1 MHKVIL
7 YNRPRIR
14 HIGICLFGVCLS
26 MAGYAQEA
34 AAPYQT
40 LSATQ
45 GAEEVQKE
53 TILIGDIIDEATGE
67 AVAGANIYF
76 RGTQTGTSSNEE
88 GTFVLRTVLNRKRTL
103 VISAVG
109 YQTQRYPIEPGT
121 MAGIQVALREK
132 TAWVEEVVVLPGE
145 NPALPLIAEVR
156 RHRHENDPTLRNASI
171 PATQNTEL
179 FVSEIQ
185 RRHLQRSLW
194 HSMQQGLLT
203 AEDSTLL
210 LPLYRSQGQVA
221 LQGSEVIPT
230 GEQKAEA
237 LVLTANDYSAL
248 LTTQGNLSFYKNS
261 FSLLGHSFL
270 SPLSTAGATYYRYYL
285 ADSVPT
291 SAGKTY
297 QVDFRT
303 RNPFYATFNGSLY
316 IDSASYAIVGVD
328 ATVPAQSSVN
338 YLSNLRI
345 RQTLSPESGLLTED
359 IRVLLDFA
367 VKTDT
372 THLFPTILLHRHLRA
387 TDTALHTVPTATTG
401 MDTDSATAAF
411 EALAATPVVR
421 TAKWF
426 ATILTTG
433 YIPTGTRLD
442 IGHIEE
448 ILQINEH
455 EGVHAGI
462 PLRTNERLWKNVSL
476 EASVGYGFRD
486 QAWKGMGR
494 VNINLPTLRRNILRI
509 EYQDHYVWTE
519 VDDFSRLLR
528 ENSIGWKTMDFTAY
542 TFEALHSN
550 KNTVNTATRQ
560 RQASLT
566 AETDW
571 SDNIETML
579 YLRAGRMGYGN
590 PLAGYNAIPSFGY
603 QTLGGILRV
612 GFGERKIDMY
622 FRRVHVHSKYPAIYL
637 GAEAGSWQ
645 DAGQTTAY
653 HIYSRLNLLVR
664 QTLPLGAGGE
674 IDWALQAGCV
684 LGQVPY
690 PLLHHTEG
698 NQGYAYDPYRF
709 TLMNN
714 YQYAA
719 DRYVALHAEW
729 NGQGVLFNLIPGIRY
744 LRLRELV
751 ECKVA
756 YGALSARNKALLPT
770 YFTGIGNGTQTLQ
783 SGKAY
788 AEIGVGI
795 GNILRIADLYSVW
808 RLTDRKD
815 TTTPRW
821 ALRFRI
827 HIGL

>member
-1 MHKVIL
+1 MHKVIP
-7 YNRPRIR
+7 YNRSWIWRM
-14 HIGICLFGVCLS
+14 GICLILVCGY
-26 MAGYAQEA
+26 AVGYAQG
-34 AAPYQT
+34 T
-40 LSATQ
+40 
-45 GAEEVQKE
+45 GDVQQE
-53 TILIGDIIDEATGE
+53 TILIGDIVDEATGE
-67 AVAGANIYF
+67 AIAGANIYF

-88 GTFVLRTVLNRKRTL
+88 GAFVLRTVLTRKRTL
-103 VISAVG
+103 VVSAVG

-132 TAWVEEVVVLPGE
+132 VAWVEEVVVLPGE

-156 RHRHENDPTLRNASI
+156 RHRQENDPTLRSTSVA
-171 PATQNTEL
+171 ATRSTEL

-194 HSMQQGLLT
+194 RSLQQGMLS
-203 AEDSTLL
+203 ADDSTLL
-210 LPLYRSQGQVA
+210 LPLYHAQGKVC

-237 LVLTANDYSAL
+237 LILTADDYSAL

-270 SPLSTAGATYYRYYL
+270 SPLSASGTTYYRYYL
-285 ADSVPT
+285 ADSVAT
-291 SAGKTY
+291 SEGKTY
-297 QVDFRT
+297 RVDFRT

-328 ATVPAQSSVN
+328 ATVPAESSVN

-345 RQTLSPESGLLTED
+345 QQTLSPESGLQTED

-372 THLFPTILLHRHLRA
+372 THLFPTILLQHHLRS
-387 TDTALHTVPTATTG
+387 TDTTPTATQQTATG
-401 MDTDSATAAF
+401 IRTDSATAAF

-421 TAKWF
+421 TAKWVT
-426 ATILTTG
+426 TILTTG
-433 YIPTGTRLD
+433 YIPTGTRID

-448 ILQINEH
+448 ILQINDH
-455 EGVHAGI
+455 EGVHVGL

-542 TFEALHSN
+542 AFEALHSN
-550 KNTVNTATRQ
+550 KHAVNTATRQ

-571 SDNIETML
+571 SDNIETTL

-590 PLAGYNAIPSFGY
+590 PLVGYNAIPSFGY
-603 QTLGGILRV
+603 QALGGIVRV
-612 GFGERKIDMY
+612 GFGERKVDMY
-622 FRRVHVHSKYPAIYL
+622 FRRVHVHSRYPVVYL
-637 GAEAGSWQ
+637 GVEAGSWQ
-645 DAGQTTAY
+645 GEGQKTAY
-653 HIYSRLNLLVR
+653 QMYSRLNLLVR

-674 IDWALQAGCV
+674 LDWALQTGCV

-709 TLMNN
+709 TLLNN

-756 YGALSARNKALLPT
+756 YGVLTARNKALLPT
-770 YFTGIGNGTQTLQ
+770 YFTGIGDGTQTLTG
-783 SGKAY
+783 GKAY

>member
-1 MHKVIL
+1 
-7 YNRPRIR
+7 
-14 HIGICLFGVCLS
+14 
-26 MAGYAQEA
+26 MALQ
-34 AAPYQT
+34 
-40 LSATQ
+40 
-45 GAEEVQKE
+45 E
-53 TILIGDIIDEATGE
+53 TILVGDIVDEATGE
-67 AVAGANIYF
+67 AIAGANIYF
-76 RGTQTGTSSNEE
+76 RGTQVGTSSDEA
-88 GTFVLRTVLNRKRTL
+88 GAFILRTHLTRKRTL

-121 MAGIQVALREK
+121 MAGMQVALREK

-145 NPALPLIAEVR
+145 NPALPLLAEVR
-156 RHRHENDPTLRNASI
+156 RHRQENDPTLRPTSTT
-171 PATQNTEL
+171 ATRSTEL
-179 FVSEIQ
+179 FVSDIQ

-194 HSMQQGLLT
+194 RSMQQGMLT
-203 AEDSTLL
+203 ADDSTLL
-210 LPLYRSQGQVA
+210 LPLYHAHGQVM
-221 LQGSEVIPT
+221 LQGNEVIPT
-230 GEQKAEA
+230 GKQEAEA
-237 LVLTANDYSAL
+237 LVLTADDYSAL
-248 LTTQGNLSFYKNS
+248 LTTQGNLNFYKNS

-270 SPLSTAGATYYRYYL
+270 SPLSAAGATYYRYYL
-285 ADSVPT
+285 ADSVST
-291 SAGKTY
+291 STGKTY
-297 QVDFRT
+297 RVDFRT

-316 IDSASYAIVGVD
+316 IDSASYALVGVD
-328 ATVPAQSSVN
+328 ASVPAQSSVN
-338 YLSNLRI
+338 YLNNLRI
-345 RQTLSPESGLLTED
+345 QQTLSPGSGLQAED

-372 THLFPTILLHRHLRA
+372 THLFPTILLQHHLRA
-387 TDTALHTVPTATTG
+387 TDTTRIAALPAAAG
-401 MDTDSATAAF
+401 IDTDSATAAF

-448 ILQINEH
+448 ILQVNEH
-455 EGVHAGI
+455 EGVHVGL

-494 VNINLPTLRRNILRI
+494 VNINLPTLRRNILRL
-509 EYQDHYVWTE
+509 EYQDRYVWTE

-542 TFEALHSN
+542 AFEALHSN
-550 KNTVNTATRQ
+550 KNTINTATRL

-571 SDNIETML
+571 SDNIETTL

-590 PLAGYNAIPSFGY
+590 PLAGYHAIPSFGY
-603 QTLGGILRV
+603 QTLGGIVRV
-612 GFGERKIDMY
+612 GFGERKVDMY
-622 FRRVHVHSKYPAIYL
+622 FRRVHVHSKYPVVYL
-637 GAEAGSWQ
+637 GVEAGSWEGNE
-645 DAGQTTAY
+645 DATAY
-653 HIYSRLNLLVR
+653 HMYSRLNLLVR

-674 IDWALQAGCV
+674 LNWALQAGCV

-690 PLLHHTEG
+690 PLLHHMEG

-709 TLMNN
+709 TLLNN

-756 YGALSARNKALLPT
+756 YGALSARNKALLPD
-770 YFTGIGNGTQTLQ
+770 YFTGFGDGTQTLQ

-815 TTTPRW
+815 KTTPLW

>member
-1 MHKVIL
+1 M
-7 YNRPRIR
+7 
-14 HIGICLFGVCLS
+14 GICLILVCGY
-26 MAGYAQEA
+26 AVGYAQG
-34 AAPYQT
+34 T
-40 LSATQ
+40 
-45 GAEEVQKE
+45 GDVQQE
-53 TILIGDIIDEATGE
+53 TILIGDIVDEATGE
-67 AVAGANIYF
+67 AIAGANIYF

-88 GTFVLRTVLNRKRTL
+88 GAFVLRTVLTRKRTL
-103 VISAVG
+103 VVSAVG

-132 TAWVEEVVVLPGE
+132 VAWVEEVVVLPGE

-156 RHRHENDPTLRNASI
+156 RHRQENDPTLRSTSVA
-171 PATQNTEL
+171 ATRSTEL

-194 HSMQQGLLT
+194 RSLQQGMLS
-203 AEDSTLL
+203 ADDSTLL
-210 LPLYRSQGQVA
+210 LPLYHAQGKVC

-237 LVLTANDYSAL
+237 LILTADDYSAL

-270 SPLSTAGATYYRYYL
+270 SPLSASGTTYYRYYL
-285 ADSVPT
+285 ADSVAT
-291 SAGKTY
+291 SEGKTY
-297 QVDFRT
+297 RVDFRT

-328 ATVPAQSSVN
+328 ATVPAESSVN

-345 RQTLSPESGLLTED
+345 QQTLSPESGLQTED

-372 THLFPTILLHRHLRA
+372 THLFPTILLQHHLRS
-387 TDTALHTVPTATTG
+387 TDTTPTATQQTATG
-401 MDTDSATAAF
+401 IRTDSATAAF

-421 TAKWF
+421 TAKWVT
-426 ATILTTG
+426 TILTTG
-433 YIPTGTRLD
+433 YIPTGTRID

-448 ILQINEH
+448 ILQINDH
-455 EGVHAGI
+455 EGVHVGL

-542 TFEALHSN
+542 AFEALHSN
-550 KNTVNTATRQ
+550 KHAVNTATRQ

-571 SDNIETML
+571 SDNIETTL

-590 PLAGYNAIPSFGY
+590 PLVGYNAIPSFGY
-603 QTLGGILRV
+603 QALGGIVRV
-612 GFGERKIDMY
+612 GFGERKVDMY
-622 FRRVHVHSKYPAIYL
+622 FRRVHVHSRYPVVYL
-637 GAEAGSWQ
+637 GVEAGSWQ
-645 DAGQTTAY
+645 GEGQKTAY
-653 HIYSRLNLLVR
+653 QMYSRLNLLVR

-674 IDWALQAGCV
+674 LDWALQTGCV

-709 TLMNN
+709 TLLNN

-756 YGALSARNKALLPT
+756 YGVLTARNKALLPT
-770 YFTGIGNGTQTLQ
+770 YFTGIGDGTQTLTG
-783 SGKAY
+783 GKAY

>member
-1 MHKVIL
+1 MHKVIP
-7 YNRPRIR
+7 YNRSWIWRM
-14 HIGICLFGVCLS
+14 GICLILVCGY
-26 MAGYAQEA
+26 AVGYAQG
-34 AAPYQT
+34 T
-40 LSATQ
+40 
-45 GAEEVQKE
+45 GDVQQE
-53 TILIGDIIDEATGE
+53 TILIGDIVDEATGE
-67 AVAGANIYF
+67 AIAGANIYF

-88 GTFVLRTVLNRKRTL
+88 GAFVLRTVLTRKRTL
-103 VISAVG
+103 VVSAVG

-132 TAWVEEVVVLPGE
+132 VAWVEEVVVLPGE

-156 RHRHENDPTLRNASI
+156 RHRQENDPTLRSTSVA
-171 PATQNTEL
+171 ATRSTEL

-194 HSMQQGLLT
+194 RSLQQGMLS
-203 AEDSTLL
+203 ADDSTLL
-210 LPLYRSQGQVA
+210 LPLYHAQGKVC

-237 LVLTANDYSAL
+237 LILTADDYSAL

-270 SPLSTAGATYYRYYL
+270 SPLSASGTTYYRYYL
-285 ADSVPT
+285 ADSVAT
-291 SAGKTY
+291 SEGKTY
-297 QVDFRT
+297 RVDFRT

-328 ATVPAQSSVN
+328 ATVPAESSVN

-345 RQTLSPESGLLTED
+345 QQTLSPESGLQTED

-372 THLFPTILLHRHLRA
+372 THLFPTILLQHHLRS
-387 TDTALHTVPTATTG
+387 TDTTPTASPQTATG
-401 MDTDSATAAF
+401 IRTDSATAAF

-421 TAKWF
+421 TAKWV

-433 YIPTGTRLD
+433 YIPTGTRID

-448 ILQINEH
+448 ILQINDH
-455 EGVHAGI
+455 EGVHVGL

-542 TFEALHSN
+542 AFEALHSN
-550 KNTVNTATRQ
+550 KHAVNTATRQ

-571 SDNIETML
+571 SDNIETTL

-590 PLAGYNAIPSFGY
+590 PLVGYNAIPSFGY
-603 QTLGGILRV
+603 QTLGGIVRV
-612 GFGERKIDMY
+612 GFGERKVDMY
-622 FRRVHVHSKYPAIYL
+622 FRRVHVHSRYPVVYL
-637 GAEAGSWQ
+637 GVEAGSWQ
-645 DAGQTTAY
+645 GEGQKTAY
-653 HIYSRLNLLVR
+653 QMYSRLNLLVR

-674 IDWALQAGCV
+674 LDWALQAGCV

-690 PLLHHTEG
+690 PLLHHMEG

-709 TLMNN
+709 TLLNN

-756 YGALSARNKALLPT
+756 YGVLTARNKALLPT
-770 YFTGIGNGTQTLQ
+770 YFTGVGDGTQTLTG
-783 SGKAY
+783 GKAY

>member
-1 MHKVIL
+1 MHKVIP
-7 YNRPRIR
+7 YNRSWIWRM
-14 HIGICLFGVCLS
+14 GICLILVCGY
-26 MAGYAQEA
+26 AVGYAQG
-34 AAPYQT
+34 T
-40 LSATQ
+40 
-45 GAEEVQKE
+45 GDVQQE
-53 TILIGDIIDEATGE
+53 TILIGDIVDEATGE
-67 AVAGANIYF
+67 AIAGANIYF

-88 GTFVLRTVLNRKRTL
+88 GAFVLRTVLTRKRTL
-103 VISAVG
+103 VVSAVG

-132 TAWVEEVVVLPGE
+132 VAWVEEVVVLPGE

-156 RHRHENDPTLRNASI
+156 RHRQENDPTLRSTSVA
-171 PATQNTEL
+171 ATRSTEL

-194 HSMQQGLLT
+194 RSLQQGMLS
-203 AEDSTLL
+203 ADDSTML
-210 LPLYRSQGQVA
+210 LPLYHAQGKVC
-221 LQGSEVIPT
+221 LQGGEVIPT

-237 LVLTANDYSAL
+237 LILTADDYSAL

-270 SPLSTAGATYYRYYL
+270 SPLSASGTTYYRYYI
-285 ADSVPT
+285 ADSVAT
-291 SAGKTY
+291 SEGKTY
-297 QVDFRT
+297 RVDFRT
-303 RNPFYATFNGSLY
+303 RNPFYATFNGSLN
-316 IDSASYAIVGVD
+316 IDSASYALVGVD
-328 ATVPAQSSVN
+328 ATVPAESSVN

-345 RQTLSPESGLLTED
+345 QQTLSPESGLLTED

-372 THLFPTILLHRHLRA
+372 THLFPTILLQHHLRS
-387 TDTALHTVPTATTG
+387 TDTTPTATPQTATG
-401 MDTDSATAAF
+401 IRTDSATAAF

-421 TAKWF
+421 TAKWV

-433 YIPTGTRLD
+433 YIPTGTRID

-448 ILQINEH
+448 ILQINDH
-455 EGVHAGI
+455 EGVHVGL

-542 TFEALHSN
+542 AFEALHSN
-550 KNTVNTATRQ
+550 KHAVNTATRQ

-571 SDNIETML
+571 SDNIETTL

-590 PLAGYNAIPSFGY
+590 PLVGYNAIPSFGY
-603 QTLGGILRV
+603 QTLGGIVRV
-612 GFGERKIDMY
+612 GFGERKVDMY
-622 FRRVHVHSKYPAIYL
+622 FRRVHVHSRYPVIYL
-637 GAEAGSWQ
+637 GVEAGSWQ
-645 DAGQTTAY
+645 GEGRKTAY
-653 HIYSRLNLLVR
+653 QMYSRLSLLVR

-674 IDWALQAGCV
+674 LDWALRAGCV

-709 TLMNN
+709 TLLNN

-756 YGALSARNKALLPT
+756 YGVLTARNKALLPT
-770 YFTGIGNGTQTLQ
+770 YFTGIGDGTQTLTG
-783 SGKAY
+783 GKAY

>member
-1 MHKVIL
+1 MHKVIP
-7 YNRPRIR
+7 YNRSWIWRM
-14 HIGICLFGVCLS
+14 GICLILVCGY
-26 MAGYAQEA
+26 AVGYAQG
-34 AAPYQT
+34 T
-40 LSATQ
+40 
-45 GAEEVQKE
+45 GDVQQE
-53 TILIGDIIDEATGE
+53 TILIGDIVDEATGE
-67 AVAGANIYF
+67 AIAGANIYF

-88 GTFVLRTVLNRKRTL
+88 GAFVLRTVLTRKRTL
-103 VISAVG
+103 VVSAVG

-132 TAWVEEVVVLPGE
+132 VAWVEEVVVLPGE

-156 RHRHENDPTLRNASI
+156 RHRQENDPTLRSTSVA
-171 PATQNTEL
+171 ATRSTEL

-194 HSMQQGLLT
+194 RSLQQGMLS
-203 AEDSTLL
+203 ADDSTML
-210 LPLYRSQGQVA
+210 LPLYHAQGKVC
-221 LQGSEVIPT
+221 LQGGEVIPT

-237 LVLTANDYSAL
+237 LILTADDYSAL

-270 SPLSTAGATYYRYYL
+270 SPLSASGTTYYRYYI
-285 ADSVPT
+285 ADSVAT
-291 SAGKTY
+291 SEGKTY
-297 QVDFRT
+297 RVDFRT

-328 ATVPAQSSVN
+328 ATVPAESSVN

-345 RQTLSPESGLLTED
+345 QQTLSPESGLLTED

-372 THLFPTILLHRHLRA
+372 THLFPTILLQHHLRS
-387 TDTALHTVPTATTG
+387 TDTTPTATPQTATG
-401 MDTDSATAAF
+401 IRTDSATAAF

-421 TAKWF
+421 TAKWV

-433 YIPTGTRLD
+433 YIPTGTRID

-448 ILQINEH
+448 ILQINDH
-455 EGVHAGI
+455 EGVHVGL

-542 TFEALHSN
+542 AFEALHSN
-550 KNTVNTATRQ
+550 KHAVNTATRQ

-571 SDNIETML
+571 SDNIETTL

-590 PLAGYNAIPSFGY
+590 PLVGYNAIPSFGY
-603 QTLGGILRV
+603 QTLGGIVRV
-612 GFGERKIDMY
+612 GFGERKVDMY
-622 FRRVHVHSKYPAIYL
+622 FRRVHVHSRYPVIYL
-637 GAEAGSWQ
+637 GVEAGSWQ
-645 DAGQTTAY
+645 GEGRETAY
-653 HIYSRLNLLVR
+653 QMYSRLSLLVR

-674 IDWALQAGCV
+674 LDWALRAGCV

-709 TLMNN
+709 TLLNN

-756 YGALSARNKALLPT
+756 YGVLTARNKALLPT
-770 YFTGIGNGTQTLQ
+770 YFTGIGDGTQTLTG
-783 SGKAY
+783 GKAY

>member
-1 MHKVIL
+1 M
-7 YNRPRIR
+7 
-14 HIGICLFGVCLS
+14 GICLILVCGY
-26 MAGYAQEA
+26 AVGYAQG
-34 AAPYQT
+34 T
-40 LSATQ
+40 
-45 GAEEVQKE
+45 GDVQQE
-53 TILIGDIIDEATGE
+53 TILIGDIVDEATGE
-67 AVAGANIYF
+67 AIAGANIYF

-88 GTFVLRTVLNRKRTL
+88 GAFVLRTVLTRKRTL
-103 VISAVG
+103 VVSAVG

-132 TAWVEEVVVLPGE
+132 VAWVEEVVVLPGE

-156 RHRHENDPTLRNASI
+156 RHRQENDPTLRSTSVA
-171 PATQNTEL
+171 ATRSTEL

-194 HSMQQGLLT
+194 RSLQQGMLS
-203 AEDSTLL
+203 ADDSTML
-210 LPLYRSQGQVA
+210 LPLYHAQGKVC
-221 LQGSEVIPT
+221 LQGGEVIPT

-237 LVLTANDYSAL
+237 LILTADDYSAL

-270 SPLSTAGATYYRYYL
+270 SPLSASGTTYYRYYI
-285 ADSVPT
+285 ADSVAT
-291 SAGKTY
+291 SEGKTY
-297 QVDFRT
+297 RVDFRT
-303 RNPFYATFNGSLY
+303 RNPFYATFNGSLN
-316 IDSASYAIVGVD
+316 IDSASYALVGVD
-328 ATVPAQSSVN
+328 ATVPAESSVN

-345 RQTLSPESGLLTED
+345 QQTLSPESGLLTED

-372 THLFPTILLHRHLRA
+372 THLFPTILLQHHLRS
-387 TDTALHTVPTATTG
+387 TDTTPTATPQTATG
-401 MDTDSATAAF
+401 IRTDSATAAF

-421 TAKWF
+421 TAKWV

-433 YIPTGTRLD
+433 YIPTGTRID

-448 ILQINEH
+448 ILQINDH
-455 EGVHAGI
+455 EGVHVGL

-542 TFEALHSN
+542 AFEALHSN
-550 KNTVNTATRQ
+550 KHAVNTATRQ

-571 SDNIETML
+571 SDNIETTL

-590 PLAGYNAIPSFGY
+590 PLVGYNAIPSFGY
-603 QTLGGILRV
+603 QTLGGIVRV
-612 GFGERKIDMY
+612 GFGERKVDMY
-622 FRRVHVHSKYPAIYL
+622 FRRVHVHSRYPVIYL
-637 GAEAGSWQ
+637 GVEAGSWQ
-645 DAGQTTAY
+645 GEGRKTAY
-653 HIYSRLNLLVR
+653 QMYSRLSLLVR

-674 IDWALQAGCV
+674 LDWALRAGCV

-709 TLMNN
+709 TLLNN

-756 YGALSARNKALLPT
+756 YGVLTARNKALLPT
-770 YFTGIGNGTQTLQ
+770 YFTGIGDGTQTLTG
-783 SGKAY
+783 GKAY

>member
-1 MHKVIL
+1 MLCVL
-7 YNRPRIR
+7 CLLPLLIR
-14 HIGICLFGVCLS
+14 
-26 MAGYAQEA
+26 AQ
-34 AAPYQT
+34 
-40 LSATQ
+40 
-45 GAEEVQKE
+45 E
-53 TILIGDIIDEATGE
+53 TILVGDIVDEATGE
-67 AVAGANIYF
+67 AIAGANIYF
-76 RGTQTGTSSNEE
+76 RGTQTGTSSDAE
-88 GTFVLRTVLNRKRTL
+88 GAFVLRTVLTRKRTL

-109 YQTQRYPIEPGT
+109 YQTQRYTIEPGT
-121 MAGIQVALREK
+121 MAGMQVALREK

-145 NPALPLIAEVR
+145 NPALPLIGEVR
-156 RHRHENDPTLRNASI
+156 RHRQANDPTLRQTAVLAESR
-171 PATQNTEL
+171 TEL
-179 FVSEIQ
+179 FISEIQ

-194 HSMQQGLLT
+194 QGLQAGLLT

-210 LPLYRSQGQVA
+210 LPLYHARSRVR
-221 LQGSEVIPT
+221 LQGGEVIST
-230 GEQKAEA
+230 GEQEAEA
-237 LVLTANDYSAL
+237 LVLTADDYSAL
-248 LTTQGNLSFYKNS
+248 LTLQGNISFYKNS
-261 FSLLGHSFL
+261 FTLLGHSFL
-270 SPLSTAGATYYRYYL
+270 SPLSAAGSTYYRYYL
-285 ADSVPT
+285 TDSVQT

-297 QVDFRT
+297 RVDFRT

-316 IDSASYAIVGVD
+316 IDSASYALVRVE
-328 ATVPAQSSVN
+328 ATVPAQTSVN
-338 YLSNLRI
+338 YLSNLHI
-345 RQTLSPESGLLTED
+345 SQTLSPESGLLAED

-372 THLFPTILLHRHLRA
+372 THLFPTILLQQHLRA
-387 TDTALHTVPTATTG
+387 ADTTLQAALPAAAGVTA
-401 MDTDSATAAF
+401 DSTTAAF
-411 EALAATPVVR
+411 DALAATPVVR

-433 YIPTGTRLD
+433 YIPTGTRFD

-448 ILQINEH
+448 ILQVNDH
-455 EGVHAGI
+455 EGVHVGL

-494 VNINLPTLRRNILRI
+494 VNINLPTLRRNILRL
-509 EYQDHYVWTE
+509 EYQDRYVWTE
-519 VDDFSRLLR
+519 VDDFSHLLR

-542 TFEALHSN
+542 AFEALHSN
-550 KNTVNTATRQ
+550 KYAINTATRQ

-571 SDNIETML
+571 SDNVESTL
-579 YLRAGRMGYGN
+579 YLRAGRMGYGD
-590 PLAGYNAIPSFGY
+590 PLVGYNAIPSFGY
-603 QTLGGILRV
+603 QTLGGIVRV
-612 GFGERKIDMY
+612 GFQERKVDMY
-622 FRRVHVHSKYPAIYL
+622 FRRVHVYSKYPVVYL
-637 GAEAGSWQ
+637 GVEAGSWQ
-645 DAGQTTAY
+645 GEGQRSAY
-653 HIYSRLNLLVR
+653 RMYSRLNLLVR

-674 IDWALQAGCV
+674 LDWAVQAGCV

-690 PLLHHTEG
+690 PLLHHFEG

-709 TLMNN
+709 TLLNN

-729 NGQGVLFNLIPGIRY
+729 NGQGVLFNLIPGVRY

-756 YGALSARNKALLPT
+756 YGVLTNRNKALLPT
-770 YFTGIGNGTQTLQ
+770 YFDGLGDGTHTLTG
-783 SGKAY
+783 GKPY

-795 GNILRIADLYSVW
+795 GNILRVADLYSVW

-815 TTTPRW
+815 KTTPLW

>member
-1 MHKVIL
+1 MHKVIP
-7 YNRPRIR
+7 YNRSWIWRM
-14 HIGICLFGVCLS
+14 GICLILVCGY
-26 MAGYAQEA
+26 AVGYAQG
-34 AAPYQT
+34 T
-40 LSATQ
+40 
-45 GAEEVQKE
+45 GDVQQE
-53 TILIGDIIDEATGE
+53 TILIGDIVDEATGE
-67 AVAGANIYF
+67 AIAGANIYF

-88 GTFVLRTVLNRKRTL
+88 GAFVLRTVLTRKRTL
-103 VISAVG
+103 VVSAVG

-132 TAWVEEVVVLPGE
+132 VAWVEEVVVLPGE

-156 RHRHENDPTLRNASI
+156 RHRQENDPTLRSTSVA
-171 PATQNTEL
+171 ATRSTEL

-194 HSMQQGLLT
+194 RSLQQGMLS
-203 AEDSTLL
+203 ADDSTML
-210 LPLYRSQGQVA
+210 LPLYHAQGKVC
-221 LQGSEVIPT
+221 LQGGEVIPT

-237 LVLTANDYSAL
+237 LILTADDYSAL

-270 SPLSTAGATYYRYYL
+270 SPLSASGTTYYRYYI
-285 ADSVPT
+285 ADSVAT
-291 SAGKTY
+291 SEGKTY
-297 QVDFRT
+297 RVDFRT

-316 IDSASYAIVGVD
+316 IDSASYALVGVD
-328 ATVPAQSSVN
+328 ATVPAESSVN

-345 RQTLSPESGLLTED
+345 QQTLSPESGLLTED

-372 THLFPTILLHRHLRA
+372 THLFPTILLQHHLRS
-387 TDTALHTVPTATTG
+387 TDTTPTATPQTATG
-401 MDTDSATAAF
+401 IRTDSATAAF

-421 TAKWF
+421 TAKWV

-433 YIPTGTRLD
+433 YIPTGTRID

-448 ILQINEH
+448 ILQINDH
-455 EGVHAGI
+455 EGVHVGL

-542 TFEALHSN
+542 AFEALHSN
-550 KNTVNTATRQ
+550 KHAVNTATRQ

-571 SDNIETML
+571 SDNIETTL

-590 PLAGYNAIPSFGY
+590 PLVGYNAIPSFGY
-603 QTLGGILRV
+603 QTLGGIVRV
-612 GFGERKIDMY
+612 GFGERKVDMY
-622 FRRVHVHSKYPAIYL
+622 FRRVHVHSRYPVVYL
-637 GAEAGSWQ
+637 GVEAGSWQ
-645 DAGQTTAY
+645 GEGQKTAY
-653 HIYSRLNLLVR
+653 QMYSRLNLLVR

-674 IDWALQAGCV
+674 LDWALRAGCV

-709 TLMNN
+709 TLLNN

-756 YGALSARNKALLPT
+756 YGVLTARNKALLPT
-770 YFTGIGNGTQTLQ
+770 YFTGIGDGTQTLTG
-783 SGKAY
+783 GKAY